1 MKIKLLLF
9 TFLFTSLSYAQDTEE
24 YNTSVVVIRDKIYK
38 MRHGLH
44 KTNDSIVNTSIT
56 YTAVDLSNI
65 AFKTTKAALLPES
78 YDDLNTLSRLL
89 KEHPNMNVKIEG
101 HTDKIGNSK
110 KNLKLSKK
118 RARTIKLYLFKQG
131 VKFKRMTAIGYGDT
145 TTLCDAPC
153 TKNQRVEFTLIEN
166 GKPNR
171 LARNWN
177 YDFDKM
183 YRKKKN

>member
-1 MKIKLLLF
+1 
-9 TFLFTSLSYAQDTEE
+9 
-24 YNTSVVVIRDKIYK
+24 
-38 MRHGLH
+38 
-44 KTNDSIVNTSIT
+44 
-56 YTAVDLSNI
+56 
-65 AFKTTKAALLPES
+65 
-78 YDDLNTLSRLL
+78 
-89 KEHPNMNVKIEG
+89 MNVKIEG

-131 VKFKRMTAIGYGDT
+131 IKFNRMTATGHGDT
-145 TTLCDAPC
+145 TTICDAPC

-166 GKPNR
+166 GKQNR
-171 LARNWN
+171 LARNWD